1 MATAAAPQAATIGE
15 GAAFSGKVRGHS
27 LTVLGTVEGEMQLE
41 GRLHVGVSGRVNAKV
56 RAGEVV
62 VEGQIDGEV
71 TAAALTLTETARARG
86 TFVAKRLVVREGA
99 TVEGAFNP
107 GTPGSEAKPGDETMP
122 VEKPEAP
129 KPIGPIASGGSP
141 GSGSPGGGSS
151 SGGSGGSGS
160 PSSGSAGGGSSTG
173 GGTSTGGGASTA
185 KTE

>member
-15 GAAFSGKVRGHS
+15 GAAFTGKVRGHS

-41 GRLHVGVSGRVNAKV
+41 GRLHVGVSGKVNAKV
-56 RAGEVV
+56 RASEVV

-107 GTPGSEAKPGDETMP
+107 GTTGSESKTLDEKKP
-122 VEKPEAP
+122 PEAH
-129 KPIGPIASGGSP
+129 KPSEASTGGGAGGPSGGGASASGASH
-141 GSGSPGGGSS
+141 GGA
-151 SGGSGGSGS
+151 GGSGAS
-160 PSSGSAGGGSSTG
+160 PSGGAGGG
-173 GGTSTGGGASTA
+173 GGTSTAGGANTA

>member
-15 GAAFSGKVRGHS
+15 GAAFTGKVRGHS

-41 GRLHVGVSGRVNAKV
+41 GRLHVGVSGKVNAKV
-56 RAGEVV
+56 RASEVV

-107 GTPGSEAKPGDETMP
+107 GTPGSESKPVDEK
-122 VEKPEAP
+122 KPEAP
-129 KPIGPIASGGSP
+129 RPSEAGTGGGTAGGASGGAASPSGGSP
-141 GSGSPGGGSS
+141 GG
-151 SGGSGGSGS
+151 
-160 PSSGSAGGGSSTG
+160 G
-173 GGTSTGGGASTA
+173 GGTSTGGGAGGGTSTAGGANTA